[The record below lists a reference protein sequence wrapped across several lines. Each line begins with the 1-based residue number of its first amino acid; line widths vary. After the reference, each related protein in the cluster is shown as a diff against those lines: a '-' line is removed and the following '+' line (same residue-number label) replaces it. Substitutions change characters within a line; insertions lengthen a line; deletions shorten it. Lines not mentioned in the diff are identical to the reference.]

1 MAELSRPIGLGLAA
15 RGSVADAVAW
25 AERSRQAGLDSVW
38 IHDSY
43 FERDAVTYASAIAS
57 RVGGIRVAMGA
68 LNPLTRHPVV
78 VAMTVSAID
87 DMAPGRVIL
96 GMGTGLP
103 LRLGQMG
110 IPYTPAAGLEAV
122 SSAIDTMRAL
132 WSGERV
138 PAGKEGLPPVQP
150 MFPPVHRVPIY
161 IAAYRSAFLRLA
173 GEKADGYLARPAE
186 SIASLRQMLETMRAA
201 SVAAG
206 RDPDAVEVSGYLL
219 TLVDRSRREALN
231 RAKREPFVIYMMS
244 VQSDLAM
251 RRAGLDPELKERIAA
266 AWRAEDYHRA
276 ANLIPDEL
284 LDAFMLCGTREEVAE
299 GAAAYHAAGMDLPLL
314 QPVLQN
320 EDQIRE
326 VLAAATEYG
335 NAALVAPR
343 PASTAASSAVVTGP
357 RSEGPTVAAE
367 LGAGTPAGPGRRGE
381 AAGEPPGWM
390 SSGEPAGQTASG
402 EPVGRTASG
411 AAANGAAATTGTA
424 AGATGTAAGATG
436 TAAGASGTAA
446 GATARI
452 RGGTARGDG
461 GVRRRLAAWAEI
473 VRPFSFTAST
483 VPVAAGGALAALDGR
498 LDWPLLVG
506 ALLAAMLLQI
516 GTNVTNE
523 IYDVRK
529 GIDSITSPRASHAL
543 LKGRL
548 SEREAFGLVIAAF
561 TASVAIGLWLLAVR
575 GWPVAVLGLL
585 GLVGGLGYT
594 APPLQYKFHA
604 LGPPLVFL
612 LMGPLMVVGSYYV
625 SSGHFTWSALVASIP
640 VGLLVTAIL
649 QGNEWRDVSED
660 ARAGISTLSIRAGR
674 RFAHQLYLA
683 LVIGAYLVLALAV
696 AVDALPPLSLL
707 AMLSL
712 PLLVRAIRASE
723 LGASGQQRAIA
734 MIDLETAQ
742 LHAVFGFLLVA
753 GLALAAAVQ

>member
-57 RVGGIRVAMGA
+57 QVRGIRVGMGA
-68 LNPLTRHPVV
+68 LNPLTRHPVL
-78 VAMTVSAID
+78 VAMTVSAVD

-96 GMGTGLP
+96 GIGTGLP

-110 IPYTPAAGLEAV
+110 IPYTPASGLEAV

-138 PAGKEGLPPVQP
+138 PAGKDGLPPVQP

-173 GEKADGYLARPAE
+173 GEKSDGYLARPAE
-186 SIASLRQMLETMRAA
+186 SIASLEKMLATMRTA

-206 RDPDAVEVSGYLL
+206 RDADAVEVAGYLL

-251 RRAGLDPELKERIAA
+251 RRAGLDPELKERVAA

-276 ANLIPDEL
+276 ASLIPDEL

-320 EDQIRE
+320 EDQVRE

-335 NAALVAPR
+335 SAALAAPR
-343 PASTAASSAVVTGP
+343 AAAPTARPAVIAGP
-357 RSEGPTVAAE
+357 RGGVARLGVDGADRA
-367 LGAGTPAGPGRRGE
+367 GAGDAD
-381 AAGEPPGWM
+381 
-390 SSGEPAGQTASG
+390 
-402 EPVGRTASG
+402 V
-411 AAANGAAATTGTA
+411 AAATAGDPGKARSAAATAATADVAAATAGDPGKAGSAAATAATAGTA
-424 AGATGTAAGATG
+424 GEAGRAVDPAAAAAVTGAPSGGVGATTL
-436 TAAGASGTAA
+436 SG
-446 GATARI
+446 G
-452 RGGTARGDG
+452 RGLG
-461 GVRRRLAAWAEI
+461 RRLAAWAEI

-483 VPVAAGGALAALDGR
+483 VPVAAGGALAALDGK

-506 ALLAAMLLQI
+506 ALLAGMLLQI

-561 TASVAIGLWLLAVR
+561 TASVAIGVWLLAVR
-575 GWPVAVLGLL
+575 GWPVAVFGLL
-585 GLVGGLGYT
+585 GLIGGLGYT
-594 APPLQYKFHA
+594 APPLEYKFHA

-612 LMGPLMVVGSYYV
+612 LMGPLMVIGSYYV
-625 SSGHFTWSALVASIP
+625 SSGSFTWAALVASIP

-660 ARAGISTLSIRAGR
+660 ARAGITTLSIRAGR
-674 RFAHQLYLA
+674 RFAHELYLW
-683 LVIGAYLVLALAV
+683 LVLGAYLVLALAV
-696 AVDALPPLSLL
+696 AFDSLPPLSLL

-753 GLALAAAVQ
+753 GLALAAAVR

>member
-1 MAELSRPIGLGLAA
+1 MALCEEPHKAASLGAGIGRPGRAGLQGGHEMAELSRPVGFGLAS
-15 RGSVADAVAW
+15 RGSVSEVVAW
-25 AERSRQAGLDSVW
+25 SERARREGLDSVW
-38 IHDSY
+38 VHDSY
-43 FERDAVTYASAIAS
+43 FERDAVTYASAIAFG
-57 RVGGIRVAMGA
+57 VGGIRVGMGA
-68 LNPLTRHPVV
+68 LNPLTRHPVL

-87 DMAPGRVIL
+87 EMAPGRVLL

-110 IPYTPAAGLEAV
+110 IPYSPDAGLEAV
-122 SSAIDTMRAL
+122 SKAIDTMRAL

-138 PAGKEGLPPVQP
+138 PPGQPGLPPVQP

-173 GEKADGYLARPAE
+173 GAKADGYLARPAE
-186 SIASLRQMLETMRAA
+186 SIASLRRMLETLRVA

-206 RDPDAVEVSGYLL
+206 RPEDAVEVAGYLL

-251 RRAGLDPELKERIAA
+251 RRAGLDPELKDRVAA

-284 LDAFMLCGTREEVAE
+284 LDAFMLCGTREEVAA
-299 GAAAYHAAGMDLPLL
+299 GAAAYHQAGMDLPLL
-314 QPVLQN
+314 QPVLQT
-320 EDQIRE
+320 EDQVRE
-326 VLAAATEYG
+326 VLAAAVEYG
-335 NAALVAPR
+335 RSAPAPAAAADLGG
-343 PASTAASSAVVTGP
+343 AASP
-357 RSEGPTVAAE
+357 E
-367 LGAGTPAGPGRRGE
+367 RRR
-381 AAGEPPGWM
+381 PW
-390 SSGEPAGQTASG
+390 TA
-402 EPVGRTASG
+402 
-411 AAANGAAATTGTA
+411 
-424 AGATGTAAGATG
+424 
-436 TAAGASGTAA
+436 
-446 GATARI
+446 
-452 RGGTARGDG
+452 
-461 GVRRRLAAWAEI
+461 RRLAAWFEI
-473 VRPFSFTAST
+473 ARPFSFTAST

-498 LDWPLLVG
+498 LDWPLFVA
-506 ALLAAMLLQI
+506 ALIAAVLLHV
-516 GTNVTNE
+516 GTNITNE

-548 SEREAFGLVIAAF
+548 SEHEAFALAA
-561 TASVAIGLWLLAVR
+561 TAFAGSMAIGIWLVVER
-575 GWPVAVLGLL
+575 GWPVAVLGVL

-594 APPLQYKFHA
+594 APPLEYKFHA

-625 SSGHFTWSALVASIP
+625 SSGTFTWAALVASVP

-649 QGNEWRDVSED
+649 HGNEWRDVSED
-660 ARAGISTLSIRAGR
+660 ARAGISTMSIRAGR
-674 RFAHQLYLA
+674 HFAHELYLA

-696 AVDALPPLSLL
+696 AVGALPPLSLL

-712 PLLVRAIRASE
+712 PLLVRAVRASE
-723 LGASGQQRAIA
+723 LGATGQQRAIA
-734 MIDLETAQ
+734 MIDLQTAQ
-742 LHAVFGFLLVA
+742 LHAAFGFLLVV
-753 GLALAAAVQ
+753 GLAIAAVVR

>member
-1 MAELSRPIGLGLAA
+1 MAELSRPVGLGLAA
-15 RGSVADAVAW
+15 RGSVADAVGW

-57 RVGGIRVAMGA
+57 QVGGIRVAMGA

-138 PAGKEGLPPVQP
+138 PAGKDGLPPVQP

-186 SIASLRQMLETMRAA
+186 SIASLRQMLEIMRAA
-201 SVAAG
+201 SLAAG
-206 RDPDAVEVSGYLL
+206 REEGAVEVAGYLL

-299 GAAAYHAAGMDLPLL
+299 GAGAYHGAGMDLPLL
-314 QPVLQN
+314 QPVLQT
-320 EDQIRE
+320 EDQMRE
-326 VLAAATEYG
+326 VLGAAVEYG
-335 NAALVAPR
+335 NAALAAPR
-343 PASTAASSAVVTGP
+343 PTPAADRPAVVASG
-357 RSEGPTVAAE
+357 GQ
-367 LGAGTPAGPGRRGE
+367 GARFQAE
-381 AAGEPPGWM
+381 AAPAAGKPGGRTVTDPGGR
-390 SSGEPAGQTASG
+390 SVPEPAGRS
-402 EPVGRTASG
+402 V
-411 AAANGAAATTGTA
+411 AAPR
-424 AGATGTAAGATG
+424 AGLG
-436 TAAGASGTAA
+436 
-446 GATARI
+446 
-452 RGGTARGDG
+452 
-461 GVRRRLAAWAEI
+461 RRLAAWVEI

-483 VPVAAGGALAALDGR
+483 VPVAAGGALAAVDGR
-498 LDWPLLVG
+498 LEWPLLVG
-506 ALLAAMLLQI
+506 ALLAGVLLQI

-548 SEREAFGLVIAAF
+548 SEREAFGLVVAAF
-561 TASVAIGLWLLAVR
+561 TGSVAIGLWLVAVR
-575 GWPVAVLGLL
+575 GWPVAVFGLL
-585 GLVGGLGYT
+585 GLIGGLGYT
-594 APPLQYKFHA
+594 APPLEYKFHA

-625 SSGHFTWSALVASIP
+625 SSGTFTWAALVASIP

-674 RFAHQLYLA
+674 RFAHELYLA

-696 AVDALPPLSLL
+696 AVDSLPPLSLL

-753 GLALAAAVQ
+753 GLAIAAALQ

>member
-15 RGSVADAVAW
+15 RGSVSDAVAW
-25 AERSRQAGLDSVW
+25 AERARQAGLDSVW

-57 RVGGIRVAMGA
+57 QVGGIRVAMGA
-68 LNPLTRHPVV
+68 LNPLTRHPVL
-78 VAMTVSAID
+78 VAMTVSAVD

-110 IPYTPAAGLEAV
+110 IPYTPDAGLEAV
-122 SSAIDTMRAL
+122 SQAIDTMRAL

-138 PAGKEGLPPVQP
+138 PSGQPNLPPVQP
-150 MFPPVHRVPIY
+150 MFPPVHHVPIY

-173 GEKADGYLARPAE
+173 GAKADGYLARPAE
-186 SIASLRQMLETMRAA
+186 SIASLRRMLATLREA

-206 RDPDAVEVSGYLL
+206 RGEDAVDVAGYLL

-251 RRAGLDPELKERIAA
+251 RRAGLDPELKNRVAE

-299 GAAAYHAAGMDLPLL
+299 GAAAYHQAGMNLPVL
-314 QPVLQN
+314 QPVLQT

-326 VLAAATEYG
+326 VLGAAVVYGRESAAAPSPG
-335 NAALVAPR
+335 ARVAAASTPGRDELEAAVEPEPAR
-343 PASTAASSAVVTGP
+343 PAAPAATAGLAS
-357 RSEGPTVAAE
+357 
-367 LGAGTPAGPGRRGE
+367 AGQGRRGI
-381 AAGEPPGWM
+381 
-390 SSGEPAGQTASG
+390 
-402 EPVGRTASG
+402 VRR
-411 AAANGAAATTGTA
+411 
-424 AGATGTAAGATG
+424 AGA
-436 TAAGASGTAA
+436 
-446 GATARI
+446 
-452 RGGTARGDG
+452 
-461 GVRRRLAAWAEI
+461 WFEI
-473 VRPFSFTAST
+473 ARPFSFTAST

-498 LDWPLLVG
+498 LNWPLFVG
-506 ALLAAMLLQI
+506 ALIAAVLLHV
-516 GTNVTNE
+516 GTNVVNE

-548 SEREAFGLVIAAF
+548 SEREAFILATIAF
-561 TASVAIGLWLLAVR
+561 TGCVAIGIWLVAAR
-575 GWPVAVLGLL
+575 GWPVAVFGVLGLI
-585 GLVGGLGYT
+585 GGLGYT
-594 APPLQYKFHA
+594 APPLEYKFHA

-625 SSGHFTWSALVASIP
+625 SSGTFTWAALVASLP

-649 QGNEWRDVSED
+649 HGNEWRDVSED

-674 RFAHQLYLA
+674 RFAHELYLT

-696 AVDALPPLSLL
+696 ALGALPPFSML

-712 PLLVRAIRASE
+712 PLLVRAVRASE
-723 LGASGQQRAIA
+723 LGATGQQRAIA

-742 LHAVFGFLLVA
+742 LHAAFGFLLVA
-753 GLALAAAVQ
+753 GLAIAAAVR

>member
-57 RVGGIRVAMGA
+57 QVGGIRVAMGA
-68 LNPLTRHPVV
+68 LNPLTRHPVL
-78 VAMTVSAID
+78 VAMTVSAVD

-110 IPYTPAAGLEAV
+110 IPYTPASGLEAV

-138 PAGKEGLPPVQP
+138 PAGKDGLPPVQP

-186 SIASLRQMLETMRAA
+186 SIASLEKMLETMRTA
-201 SVAAG
+201 SLAAG
-206 RDPDAVEVSGYLL
+206 RDADAVEVAGYLL

-335 NAALVAPR
+335 NAALAAPR
-343 PASTAASSAVVTGP
+343 APSTAARPAVIAGP
-357 RSEGPTVAAE
+357 RGEVARLGADRAPAGDADVAA
-367 LGAGTPAGPGRRGE
+367 ATAATAVPG
-381 AAGEPPGWM
+381 
-390 SSGEPAGQTASG
+390 TASG
-402 EPVGRTASG
+402 GP
-411 AAANGAAATTGTA
+411 AAGAAATTG
-424 AGATGTAAGATG
+424 
-436 TAAGASGTAA
+436 AS
-446 GATARI
+446 ATAPSGG
-452 RGGTARGDG
+452 RGLG
-461 GVRRRLAAWAEI
+461 RRLAAWAEI

-483 VPVAAGGALAALDGR
+483 VPVAAGGALAALDGK

-506 ALLAAMLLQI
+506 ALLAGMLLQI

-561 TASVAIGLWLLAVR
+561 TASVAIGVWLLAVR
-575 GWPVAVLGLL
+575 GWPVAVFGLL
-585 GLVGGLGYT
+585 GLIGGLGYT
-594 APPLQYKFHA
+594 APPLEYKFHA

-612 LMGPLMVVGSYYV
+612 LMGPLMVIGSYYV
-625 SSGHFTWSALVASIP
+625 SSGNFTWAALVASIP

-660 ARAGISTLSIRAGR
+660 ARAGITTLSIRAGR
-674 RFAHQLYLA
+674 GFAHELYLS

-696 AVDALPPLSLL
+696 ALDSLPPLSLL

-712 PLLVRAIRASE
+712 PLLVRAVRASE
-723 LGASGQQRAIA
+723 LGATGQQRAIA
-734 MIDLETAQ
+734 MLDLETAQ
-742 LHAVFGFLLVA
+742 LHAAFGFLLVV
-753 GLALAAAVQ
+753 GLAIAAVVR

>member
-1 MAELSRPIGLGLAA
+1 MALCEEPHKAASLGAGIGRPGRAGLQGGHEMAELSRPVGFGLAS
-15 RGSVADAVAW
+15 RGSVSEVVAW
-25 AERSRQAGLDSVW
+25 SEQARREGLDSVW
-38 IHDSY
+38 VHDSY

-57 RVGGIRVAMGA
+57 GVGGIRVGMGA
-68 LNPLTRHPVV
+68 LNPLTRHPVL

-87 DMAPGRVIL
+87 EMAPGRVLL

-110 IPYTPAAGLEAV
+110 IPYSPDAGLEAV
-122 SSAIDTMRAL
+122 SKAIDTMRAL

-138 PAGKEGLPPVQP
+138 PPGQPGLPPVQP

-173 GEKADGYLARPAE
+173 GAKADGYLARPAE
-186 SIASLRQMLETMRAA
+186 SIASLRRMLETLRAA

-206 RDPDAVEVSGYLL
+206 RPEDAVEVAGYLL

-251 RRAGLDPELKERIAA
+251 RRAGLDPELKERVAA

-284 LDAFMLCGTREEVAE
+284 LDAFMLCGTRE
-299 GAAAYHAAGMDLPLL
+299 
-314 QPVLQN
+314 
-320 EDQIRE
+320 
-326 VLAAATEYG
+326 VLAAAVEYG
-335 NAALVAPR
+335 RSAPARAAAPAAPV
-343 PASTAASSAVVTGP
+343 PAAASPAP
-357 RSEGPTVAAE
+357 AAAAD
-367 LGAGTPAGPGRRGE
+367 LG
-381 AAGEPPGWM
+381 
-390 SSGEPAGQTASG
+390 
-402 EPVGRTASG
+402 G
-411 AAANGAAATTGTA
+411 AASPERRRPWTA
-424 AGATGTAAGATG
+424 
-436 TAAGASGTAA
+436 
-446 GATARI
+446 
-452 RGGTARGDG
+452 
-461 GVRRRLAAWAEI
+461 RRLAAWFEI
-473 VRPFSFTAST
+473 ARPFSFTAST

-498 LDWPLLVG
+498 LDWPLFVA
-506 ALLAAMLLQI
+506 ALLAGVLLHV
-516 GTNVTNE
+516 GTNITNE

-548 SEREAFGLVIAAF
+548 SEHEAFALAA
-561 TASVAIGLWLLAVR
+561 TAFAGSMAIGIWLVVER
-575 GWPVAVLGLL
+575 GWPVAVLGVL

-594 APPLQYKFHA
+594 APPLEYKFHA

-625 SSGHFTWSALVASIP
+625 SSGTFTWAALVASVP

-649 QGNEWRDVSED
+649 HGNEWRDVSED
-660 ARAGISTLSIRAGR
+660 ARAGISTMSIRAGR
-674 RFAHQLYLA
+674 RFAHELYLA

-696 AVDALPPLSLL
+696 AVGALPPLSLL

-712 PLLVRAIRASE
+712 PLLVRAVRASE
-723 LGASGQQRAIA
+723 LGATGQQRAIA

-742 LHAVFGFLLVA
+742 LHAAFGFLLVV
-753 GLALAAAVQ
+753 GLAIAAVVR

>member
-1 MAELSRPIGLGLAA
+1 
-15 RGSVADAVAW
+15 
-25 AERSRQAGLDSVW
+25 
-38 IHDSY
+38 
-43 FERDAVTYASAIAS
+43 
-57 RVGGIRVAMGA
+57 MGA
-68 LNPLTRHPVV
+68 LNPLTRHPVL

-87 DMAPGRVIL
+87 EMAPGRVLL

-110 IPYTPAAGLEAV
+110 IPYSPDAGLEAV
-122 SSAIDTMRAL
+122 SKAIDTMRAL

-138 PAGKEGLPPVQP
+138 PPGQPGLPPVQP

-173 GEKADGYLARPAE
+173 GAKADGYLARPAE
-186 SIASLRQMLETMRAA
+186 SIASLRRMLETLRAA

-206 RDPDAVEVSGYLL
+206 RPEDAVEVAGYLL

-251 RRAGLDPELKERIAA
+251 RRAGLDPELKDRVAA

-284 LDAFMLCGTREEVAE
+284 LDAFMLCGTREEVAA
-299 GAAAYHAAGMDLPLL
+299 GAAAYHQAGMDLPLL
-314 QPVLQN
+314 QPVLQT
-320 EDQIRE
+320 EDQVRE
-326 VLAAATEYG
+326 VLAAAVEYG
-335 NAALVAPR
+335 RSAPLGAAAPATPV
-343 PASTAASSAVVTGP
+343 PAAASPAP
-357 RSEGPTVAAE
+357 AAAAE
-367 LGAGTPAGPGRRGE
+367 L
-381 AAGEPPGWM
+381 
-390 SSGEPAGQTASG
+390 
-402 EPVGRTASG
+402 SG
-411 AAANGAAATTGTA
+411 AAMPAPAATGDLGGAARPELRRPWTA
-424 AGATGTAAGATG
+424 
-436 TAAGASGTAA
+436 
-446 GATARI
+446 
-452 RGGTARGDG
+452 
-461 GVRRRLAAWAEI
+461 RRLAAWFEI
-473 VRPFSFTAST
+473 ARPFSFTAST

-498 LDWPLLVG
+498 LDWPLFVA
-506 ALLAAMLLQI
+506 ALLAGVLLHV
-516 GTNVTNE
+516 GTNITNE

-548 SEREAFGLVIAAF
+548 SEHEAFALAA
-561 TASVAIGLWLLAVR
+561 TAFAGSMAIGIWLVVER
-575 GWPVAVLGLL
+575 GWPVAVLGVL

-594 APPLQYKFHA
+594 APPLEYKFHA

-625 SSGHFTWSALVASIP
+625 SSGTFTWAALVASVP

-649 QGNEWRDVSED
+649 HGNEWRDVSED
-660 ARAGISTLSIRAGR
+660 ARAGISTMSIRAGR
-674 RFAHQLYLA
+674 RFAHELYLA

-696 AVDALPPLSLL
+696 AVGALPPLSLL

-712 PLLVRAIRASE
+712 PLLVRAVRASE
-723 LGASGQQRAIA
+723 LGATGQQRAIA

-742 LHAVFGFLLVA
+742 LHAAFGFLLVV
-753 GLALAAAVQ
+753 GLAIAAVVR

>member
-57 RVGGIRVAMGA
+57 QVGGIRVAMGA
-68 LNPLTRHPVV
+68 LNPLTRHPVL
-78 VAMTVSAID
+78 VAMTVSAVD

-110 IPYTPAAGLEAV
+110 IPYTPEAGLEAV
-122 SSAIDTMRAL
+122 SKAIDTMRAL

-138 PAGKEGLPPVQP
+138 PSGRDGLPPVQP

-173 GEKADGYLARPAE
+173 GAKADGYLARPAE
-186 SIASLRQMLETMRAA
+186 SIASLRQMLDTMRAA

-206 RDPDAVEVSGYLL
+206 REPGAVEVSGYLL

-320 EDQIRE
+320 EDQMRE

-343 PASTAASSAVVTGP
+343 PASTARPAAITGP
-357 RSEGPTVAAE
+357 RGEVPTVTAEVGTGAAGVGAGSAEVGTGAAAVGARAAE
-367 LGAGTPAGPGRRGE
+367 VGTGAAGVGAGAAEVGAGTVAGSGAGSAGAPAGTTMAGPASDGGGE
-381 AAGEPPGWM
+381 G
-390 SSGEPAGQTASG
+390 
-402 EPVGRTASG
+402 
-411 AAANGAAATTGTA
+411 
-424 AGATGTAAGATG
+424 AGATPERRRDRGRLAG
-436 TAAGASGTAA
+436 
-446 GATARI
+446 
-452 RGGTARGDG
+452 GGLG
-461 GVRRRLAAWAEI
+461 RRLAAWAEI

-506 ALLAAMLLQI
+506 ALLAGVLLQI

-548 SEREAFGLVIAAF
+548 SEREAFGLVVAAF
-561 TASVAIGLWLLAVR
+561 TASVAIGIWLLAVR
-575 GWPVAVLGLL
+575 GWPVAVFGLL
-585 GLVGGLGYT
+585 GLIGGLGYT
-594 APPLQYKFHA
+594 APPLEYKFHA

-625 SSGHFTWSALVASIP
+625 SSGTFTWAALVASIP

-674 RFAHQLYLA
+674 RFAHELYLT

-696 AVDALPPLSLL
+696 ALDSLPPLSLL

-753 GLALAAAVQ
+753 GLALAAAVR

>member
-1 MAELSRPIGLGLAA
+1 MGRALCEEPHKAKEAMMAELSRPIGLGLAA
-15 RGSVADAVAW
+15 RGSVSDSVAW
-25 AERSRQAGLDSVW
+25 AERARQAGLDSVW

-57 RVGGIRVAMGA
+57 QVGGIRVAMGA
-68 LNPLTRHPVV
+68 LNPLTRHPVL
-78 VAMTVSAID
+78 VAMTVSAVD

-110 IPYTPAAGLEAV
+110 IPYTPDSGLEAV
-122 SSAIDTMRAL
+122 SQAIDTMRAL

-138 PAGKEGLPPVQP
+138 PAGQPNLPPVQP

-173 GEKADGYLARPAE
+173 GAKADGYLARPAE
-186 SIASLRQMLETMRAA
+186 SIASLRGMLATLREA
-201 SVAAG
+201 SAAAG
-206 RDPDAVEVSGYLL
+206 RAENAIDVAGYLL

-251 RRAGLDPELKERIAA
+251 RRAGLDPELKDRIAE

-276 ANLIPDEL
+276 ASLIPDEL

-299 GAAAYHAAGMDLPLL
+299 GAAAYHQAGMDLPLL
-314 QPVLQN
+314 QPVLQT
-320 EDQIRE
+320 EDQLRE
-326 VLAAATEYG
+326 VLGAAVEYGSTAPARAPLASARPAAASVSG
-335 NAALVAPR
+335 RAARLDRSIEPGTVQQGDPAPR
-343 PASTAASSAVVTGP
+343 GSATA
-357 RSEGPTVAAE
+357 
-367 LGAGTPAGPGRRGE
+367 GAGARADSVGHDAPAPGRRDRRGI
-381 AAGEPPGWM
+381 
-390 SSGEPAGQTASG
+390 
-402 EPVGRTASG
+402 VRR
-411 AAANGAAATTGTA
+411 
-424 AGATGTAAGATG
+424 AGA
-436 TAAGASGTAA
+436 
-446 GATARI
+446 
-452 RGGTARGDG
+452 
-461 GVRRRLAAWAEI
+461 WFEI
-473 VRPFSFTAST
+473 ARPFSFTAST

-498 LDWPLLVG
+498 LDWPLFVG
-506 ALLAAMLLQI
+506 ALFAAVLLHI
-516 GTNVTNE
+516 GTNVVNE

-548 SEREAFGLVIAAF
+548 SEHEAFTLAAIAFAGC
-561 TASVAIGLWLLAVR
+561 VAIGVWLVAAR
-575 GWPVAVLGLL
+575 GWPVAVFGVLGLI
-585 GLVGGLGYT
+585 GGLGYT
-594 APPLQYKFHA
+594 APPLEYKFHA

-625 SSGHFTWSALVASIP
+625 SSGTFTWSALIASLP

-649 QGNEWRDVSED
+649 HGNEWRDVSED

-674 RFAHQLYLA
+674 RFAHELYLT

-696 AVDALPPLSLL
+696 ALGTLPPLSIL

-712 PLLVRAIRASE
+712 PLLVRAVRASE
-723 LGASGQQRAIA
+723 LGATGQQRAIA

-742 LHAVFGFLLVA
+742 LHAAFGFLLVA
-753 GLALAAAVQ
+753 GLAIAAAVR

>member
-15 RGSVADAVAW
+15 RGSVSEAVAW
-25 AERSRQAGLDSVW
+25 AERARRSGLDSVW
-38 IHDSY
+38 FHDSY

-57 RVGGIRVAMGA
+57 GVGGIRVGMGA
-68 LNPLTRHPVV
+68 LNPLTRHPVL

-87 DMAPGRVIL
+87 DMAPGRVLL

-110 IPYTPAAGLEAV
+110 IPYTPDTGLEAV
-122 SSAIDTMRAL
+122 SAAMDTMRAL
-132 WSGERV
+132 WRGERV
-138 PAGKEGLPPVQP
+138 PPAQAGLPPVQP

-173 GEKADGYLARPAE
+173 GAKADGYLARPAE
-186 SIASLRQMLETMRAA
+186 SIASLRRMLETLRTA

-206 RDPDAVEVSGYLL
+206 RREDAVEVAGYLL

-251 RRAGLDPELKERIAA
+251 RRAGLDPQLKDRVAA
-266 AWRAEDYHRA
+266 AWRAEDYHQA

-284 LDAFMLCGTREEVAE
+284 LDAFMLCGTREEVAA
-299 GAAAYHAAGMDLPLL
+299 GAAAYRQAGMDLPLL

-320 EDQIRE
+320 EDQVRE
-326 VLAAATEYG
+326 VLAAAVEYG
-335 NAALVAPR
+335 QATGLP
-343 PASTAASSAVVTGP
+343 TAASATI
-357 RSEGPTVAAE
+357 A
-367 LGAGTPAGPGRRGE
+367 PAP
-381 AAGEPPGWM
+381 
-390 SSGEPAGQTASG
+390 
-402 EPVGRTASG
+402 
-411 AAANGAAATTGTA
+411 AAATA
-424 AGATGTAAGATG
+424 AGSSGPAGSAPV
-436 TAAGASGTAA
+436 A
-446 GATARI
+446 
-452 RGGTARGDG
+452 DG
-461 GVRRRLAAWAEI
+461 PDPGPAPGLLRPDLGEGVRHRARRRLAAWFEI
-473 VRPFSFTAST
+473 ARPFSFTAST

-498 LDWPLLVG
+498 LDWPLFLG
-506 ALLAAMLLQI
+506 ALVAAVLLHV
-516 GTNVTNE
+516 GTNVINE

-548 SEREAFGLVIAAF
+548 SEHEAFALAGAAF
-561 TASVAIGLWLLAVR
+561 LGSAAIGLWLMVAR
-575 GWPVAVLGLL
+575 GWPVAVLGAL
-585 GLVGGLGYT
+585 GLIGGFGYT
-594 APPLQYKFHA
+594 APPLEYKFRA

-625 SSGHFTWSALVASIP
+625 SSGTFTWAALVASLP

-649 QGNEWRDVSED
+649 HGNEWRDVSED
-660 ARAGISTLSIRAGR
+660 ARAGISTVSIRVGR
-674 RFAHQLYLA
+674 QFAHELYLT

-696 AVDALPPLSLL
+696 ATEALPPLSLL

-712 PLLVRAIRASE
+712 PLLVRAVRASE
-723 LGASGQQRAIA
+723 LGATGQQRAIA

-742 LHAVFGFLLVA
+742 LHAAFGFLLVV
-753 GLALAAAVQ
+753 GLAIAAVVR

>member
-1 MAELSRPIGLGLAA
+1 MAELSGRIGFGLAA
-15 RGSVADAVAW
+15 RGGVSDAVAW
-25 AERSRQAGLDSVW
+25 AEQARRAGLDSVW
-38 IHDSY
+38 VHDSY

-57 RVGGIRVAMGA
+57 GVGGIRVGMGA
-68 LNPLTRHPVV
+68 LNPLTRHPVL

-87 DMAPGRVIL
+87 DMAPGRVLL

-110 IPYTPAAGLEAV
+110 IPYTPDAGLEAV
-122 SSAIDTMRAL
+122 STAIDTMRAL

-138 PAGKEGLPPVQP
+138 PPGQPGLPPVQP

-173 GEKADGYLARPAE
+173 GAKADGYLARPAE
-186 SIASLRQMLETMRAA
+186 SIASLRRMLETLRAA
-201 SVAAG
+201 SLEAG
-206 RDPDAVEVSGYLL
+206 RPEDAVEVAGYLL

-251 RRAGLDPELKERIAA
+251 RRAGLDPELKDRVAA

-284 LDAFMLCGTREEVAE
+284 LDAFMLCGTREEVAA
-299 GAAAYHAAGMDLPLL
+299 GAVAYHQAGMGLPLL
-314 QPVLQN
+314 QPVLQT
-320 EDQIRE
+320 EEQVRE
-326 VLAAATEYG
+326 VLAAAVEYG
-335 NAALVAPR
+335 QAAPSPAPEPAAR
-343 PASTAASSAVVTGP
+343 PTPAADATGDPAVRPERAPGGP
-357 RSEGPTVAAE
+357 EPRRVGVGRR
-367 LGAGTPAGPGRRGE
+367 LGA
-381 AAGEPPGWM
+381 W
-390 SSGEPAGQTASG
+390 
-402 EPVGRTASG
+402 
-411 AAANGAAATTGTA
+411 
-424 AGATGTAAGATG
+424 
-436 TAAGASGTAA
+436 
-446 GATARI
+446 
-452 RGGTARGDG
+452 
-461 GVRRRLAAWAEI
+461 LEI

-498 LDWPLLVG
+498 LNWPLLVA
-506 ALLAAMLLQI
+506 ALVAAVLLHI

-523 IYDVRK
+523 VYDVRK

-548 SEREAFGLVIAAF
+548 SEREALALAAAAF
-561 TASVAIGLWLLAVR
+561 AGSAAIGLWLVEAR
-575 GWPVAVLGLL
+575 GWPVAVLGVL

-594 APPLQYKFHA
+594 APPLEYKFHA

-612 LMGPLMVVGSYYV
+612 LMGPLMVIGAYYV
-625 SSGHFTWSALVASIP
+625 SSGTFTWAALVASLP

-649 QGNEWRDVSED
+649 HGNEWRDLSED
-660 ARAGISTLSIRAGR
+660 ARAGISTVSIRAGR
-674 RFAHQLYLA
+674 HVAHELYLA
-683 LVIGAYLVLALAV
+683 LVIGAYLTLALAV
-696 AVDALPPLSLL
+696 AAGALPPLSLL

-712 PLLVRAIRASE
+712 PLLVRAVRASE
-723 LGASGQQRAIA
+723 LGATGQQRAIA

-742 LHAVFGFLLVA
+742 LHAAFGFLLVA
-753 GLALAAAVQ
+753 GLAIAALVR